1 MMGRAQRWRQFLVV
15 LGKELTESARDRRTM
30 LTALLLGP
38 VGGPLLF
45 AVMMS
50 LGIERG
56 QTDTRE
62 PARVAI
68 VGEQYAPELTGYLVS
83 AGAEVLTVPPRPV
96 LDGGAAAAAE
106 DALKAKRARVAIV
119 IGPEF
124 GARLRAGKPA
134 PLGIYA
140 DSSDHH
146 AEGVR
151 SRVLHWLN
159 AYGSG
164 LASTR
169 LQVRGVSPELVTPFS
184 IDEVDVATP
193 ASRALLMLGML
204 SYFILLAT
212 LIGGLHIAIDMTAG
226 ERERGSLEPLLALP
240 VARSTLVLAKL
251 AAACVYMTL
260 ALSITLLAF
269 GLALPHV
276 GLEALGMRANFG
288 PAVAARIFLV
298 VLPFVPV
305 GAALLTLVASAL
317 FLASLVGNP
326 ALPGTD
332 VAGLSTRLP
341 RGVFKV
347 TRHPMMSSFAL
358 WGLAHMLVAPSA
370 RTIILAGGVTALA
383 VIGSRGQ
390 DAKKVALQGNEW
402 RTWMKRTPFLPNP
415 AAFGHLG
422 LYWVGAVPLWMLLTW
437 AHLKIALIP
446 AGVWIW
452 LDQY

>member
-1 MMGRAQRWRQFLVV
+1 MRV
-15 LGKELTESARDRRTM
+15 D
-30 LTALLLGP
+30 TA
-38 VGGPLLF
+38 
-45 AVMMS
+45 
-50 LGIERG
+50 
-56 QTDTRE
+56 T
-62 PARVAI
+62 
-68 VGEQYAPELTGYLVS
+68 
-83 AGAEVLTVPPRPV
+83 
-96 LDGGAAAAAE
+96 
-106 DALKAKRARVAIV
+106 
-119 IGPEF
+119 
-124 GARLRAGKPA
+124 
-134 PLGIYA
+134 
-140 DSSDHH
+140 
-146 AEGVR
+146 
-151 SRVLHWLN
+151 
-159 AYGSG
+159 
-164 LASTR
+164 
-169 LQVRGVSPELVTPFS
+169 
-184 IDEVDVATP
+184 
-193 ASRALLMLGML
+193 LML
-204 SYFILLAT
+204 
-212 LIGGLHIAIDMTAG
+212 
-226 ERERGSLEPLLALP
+226 
-240 VARSTLVLAKL
+240 
-251 AAACVYMTL
+251 
-260 ALSITLLAF
+260 
-269 GLALPHV
+269 
-276 GLEALGMRANFG
+276 ALGMIAFVGSHLLLSHALRAPMVRRFG
-288 PAVAARIFLV
+288 QGGFMAIYSLVALGTFSFAVIAFGKASPAPQLWDGQGLV
-298 VLPFVPV
+298 PWVI
-305 GAALLTLVASAL
+305 ASLLTLVASAL